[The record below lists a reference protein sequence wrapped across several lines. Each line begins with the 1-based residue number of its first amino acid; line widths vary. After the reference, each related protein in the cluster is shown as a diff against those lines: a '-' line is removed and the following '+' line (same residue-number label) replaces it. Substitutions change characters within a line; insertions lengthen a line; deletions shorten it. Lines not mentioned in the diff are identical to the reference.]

1 MGSILTYAR
10 EDNIYGVDTE
20 TYNENG
26 HYGLKS
32 IQVWNPQE
40 SHYFTS
46 DDFTQSDNEIRS
58 EICSKFFIWMKQER
72 LLGKILVFFNMDFD
86 FSQMVKYFICESGLE
101 YIEKQN
107 SFNQP
112 SNSIMIL
119 ESDANIYKVTI
130 QLDNKVKFEFID
142 ICNFLTATTLNNA
155 CMEWLGESKIELDS
169 KVFPKCRCTEIE
181 QQYAMKDAELTYKL
195 YKAINSAGVT
205 EDTKYVT
212 IASRTMGH
220 FRDFIKENYSMTFEE
235 FCYNTRDKEIVEM
248 YNYQWEEY
256 LRPSLRGGICMA
268 VHKGRFDNAKHI
280 DATSMYPTQMYR
292 DLIPTGPPLKEPPPY
307 DYTTIHYPVG
317 YLKLKPKAFP
327 YIQWNSKSMCQAYAW
342 LKVYE
347 PSEFVHDCYLDGTYA
362 FWNDEWEVILDNYD
376 AEIISDD
383 CIYIGMKK
391 NIALKQYITFLF
403 EGKKNNKGS
412 KRYFYKILMNSLY
425 GKFLSRP
432 DGKKVSY
439 EGGIRHIVTETD
451 RRLYYLPLGS
461 WIAMLGRVSLSRC
474 IMSLDI
480 DNVLYCDTDSCIY
493 IGDDCP
499 NVTIGKELG
508 TWSIENTDFDAYIV
522 GPKAYQELN
531 HDGRLVTK
539 CAGIN
544 ADIRAVIPFEG
555 LREGQHYVVKR
566 AKRDTESWAK
576 NVVLS
581 DFVINNR
588 RAIYR

>member
-1 MGSILTYAR
+1 MGSILEYAR
-10 EDNIYGVDTE
+10 EDNVYGVDTE
-20 TYNENG
+20 TYNDDG

-46 DDFTQSDNEIRS
+46 DDFTQSDDVIRS
-58 EICSKFFIWMKQER
+58 EICAKFFNWMRKEQ
-72 LLGKILVFFNMDFD
+72 LLGKVFVFFNMDFD
-86 FSQMVKYFICESGLE
+86 FSQMVKYFITESGLQ
-101 YIEKQN
+101 YVEKQK
-107 SFNQP
+107 SYNQP

-155 CMEWLGESKIELDS
+155 CKEWLGECKIELES
-169 KVFPKCRCTEIE
+169 KKFPKARCTAIE

-220 FRDFIKENYSMTFEE
+220 FRDFLKSEYGMTFED
-235 FCYNTRDKEIVEM
+235 FCYNTRDKDTVEM
-248 YNYQWEEY
+248 YNYQWEQY

-268 VHKGRFDNAKHI
+268 VHKGRFNNAKHI
-280 DATSMYPTQMYR
+280 DATSMYPTQMNLDY
-292 DLIPTGPPLKEPPPY
+292 IPTGPPLTEPPPY

-362 FWNDEWEVILDNYD
+362 FWGAEWQVILDNYD
-376 AEIISDD
+376 ADIISDN

-391 NIALKQYITFLF
+391 NIALKAYITTLF

-439 EGGIRHIVTETD
+439 DGGIRHIVTETD

-461 WIAMLGRVSLSRC
+461 WIAMMGRVSLSRC

-493 IGDDCP
+493 IGDKDP
-499 NVTIGKELG
+499 NVIIGKELG

-531 HDGRLVTK
+531 HDGKLVTK

-544 ADIRAVIPFEG
+544 ADIRAIIPFEG
-555 LREGQHYVVKR
+555 LKEGQHYIVKR